1 MTRPSADRGRRC
13 GGAAVSTRRRILRF
27 DRVERAAHWANALL
41 FTILMATALPLYF
54 SGVEAV
60 VGRRALVAEIHTWA
74 GIALPV
80 PLIVALSGSWG
91 ARFRRDVRRF
101 NLWTH
106 EEIRWLVSLGRRASP
121 RFDKFNPGQKLNA
134 IFTGGAIVVMLAT
147 GLVLKWVR
155 IFPLQWRTGA
165 TFVHDLLAA
174 AIFAVVI
181 GHVAFALTHR
191 DALRSIFKGWVSEAW
206 AARHAPA
213 WLEEERAATWRAS
226 SDASAANGPVAPL
239 APDATSGST
248 RRGPAVPGD

>member
-1 MTRPSADRGRRC
+1 MDPRGDPLAASRS
-13 GGAAVSTRRRILRF
+13 GA
-27 DRVERAAHWANALL
+27 
-41 FTILMATALPLYF
+41 
-54 SGVEAV
+54 EAS
-60 VGRRALVAEIHTWA
+60 R
-74 GIALPV
+74 
-80 PLIVALSGSWG
+80 
-91 ARFRRDVRRF
+91 
-101 NLWTH
+101 
-106 EEIRWLVSLGRRASP
+106 